1 MAAQRKAKWYV
12 IAGGVVA
19 VLGALSYIFTMC
31 SQAGLAT
38 PLNAASKE
46 DVAAVD
52 ERVDGLENKID
63 RIEGKVDLL
72 LLDRKLRY
80 TPPKE
85 E

>member
-1 MAAQRKAKWYV
+1 MATQRKAKWYV

-46 DVAAVD
+46 DVEAVD
-52 ERVDGLENKID
+52 SRVDNLEKKLD

-80 TPPKE
+80 TTPKE